1 MKNEFFINNRKKL
14 QESIKDN
21 SILILFAGVAPQR
34 SADQSYIFTPNRNFY
49 YITGIDRDQAIYV
62 LAKSDENIREYLF
75 IEEGNPV
82 LEKWIG
88 KRMTKDEAKEA
99 SGLDNIKFLTEF
111 EGLLH
116 QEITGN
122 SLEKVYLDL
131 EKRSYDSIPTRAQ
144 LFSQDIIKKYPQA
157 SIKNIY
163 NDVAKIRVKKEQ
175 VEIDKMRR
183 AIEITGEGIKSLMV
197 NCEAGLFEYQVE
209 AYFDFTIKNL
219 GAKNKAFN
227 TIAAAGKNA
236 TVLHYEDN
244 NCQLSDGELILFDLG
259 AEFQHYCADISR
271 TIPVN
276 GKFTPRQKDV
286 YNVVLKALDEV
297 TKRVRPGVTFTELNE
312 YTKKILAQGCIE
324 LGIIKD
330 EGELSKYYYHGV
342 GHFLGLDTHDVGAR
356 NAKLEAGM
364 VITIEPGLYIDEEAI
379 GVRIEDDVL
388 VTENGHENLSKDI
401 IRTVEDIEK
410 FMAKR

>member
-14 QESIKDN
+14 QQSIKDN
-21 SILILFAGVAPQR
+21 SILILFAGEAPQR

-49 YITGIDRDQAIYV
+49 YITGIDRDKAIYV

-75 IEEGNPV
+75 IEEANPV

-175 VEIDKMRR
+175 VEIDKMRK
-183 AIEITGEGIKSLMV
+183 AIEITGEGIKSLME

-209 AYFDFTIKNL
+209 AYFDFTIKSL

-244 NCQLSDGELILFDLG
+244 DCQLLDGELILFDLG

-297 TKRVRPGVTFTELNE
+297 TKRVRPGVTFTELND